1 MFTCFCYD
9 VIMKGLLPKC
19 QTLLFFICRI
29 AEEHPILDEI
39 KDTNKGLKASC
50 SSSLRK
56 RHPSGCRAILA
67 LLVELKGQ
75 NVASNRTDEGLG
87 LTSIRHRAYDDK
99 I

>member
-1 MFTCFCYD
+1 MQKQINLYFALQ
-9 VIMKGLLPKC
+9 GG
-19 QTLLFFICRI
+19 
-29 AEEHPILDEI
+29 ASILDEI
-39 KDTNKGLKASC
+39 KDTNKGLKGSC

-56 RHPSGCRAILA
+56 RHPSGCRAILT

-75 NVASNRTDEGLG
+75 NVASNRTDEDLG